1 MGSMWTG
8 TLGELETEVLSGGS
22 ISAEDVLKL
31 RRSVYGDGEIEQ
43 AEADFL
49 FHLNQR
55 SDANDPAWDEFYVE
69 ALTDYFVWKRGPNG
83 ALNDDDAR
91 QLIDRIGG
99 DHLIEHP
106 TELKLLS
113 NILYRAQSVP
123 QSLCVFAFKAVRDSV
138 LSDNPK
144 VIGAGRQPGVI
155 DASDVQMIQRI
166 IYGMGSDGGI
176 AIDREE
182 AELLFD
188 LNNRSAKA
196 ANDPS
201 WTTLF
206 VKAITMYVLYKGD
219 SPNRID
225 REEAAWLIAH
235 IEEDGQHDAAEKDLL
250 AYLKR
255 EAEFIHSDLD
265 PLMAKFGIV

>member
-8 TLGELETEVLSGGS
+8 ALGELETEVLSTGS
-22 ISAEDVLKL
+22 ISAEGVLKL
-31 RRSVYGDGEIEQ
+31 RRSIYGDGEIKHD
-43 AEADFL
+43 EADFL
-49 FHLNQR
+49 FHLNQK
-55 SDANDPAWDEFYVE
+55 SDANDPAWEEFYVE

-99 DHLIEHP
+99 DDLIEHP

-123 QSLCVFAFKAVRDSV
+123 KSLCVFALKAVRDSV

-155 DASDVQMIQRI
+155 DAEDVLMVQRI
-166 IYGMGSDGGI
+166 IYGLGSEGGI
-176 AIDREE
+176 AIDKDE

-206 VKAITMYVLYKGD
+206 VKAITMYVLYQGE

-225 REEAAWLIAH
+225 QQEAAWLIDH
-235 IEEDGQHDAAEKDLL
+235 IEADGQHDEAEKDLL

-255 EAEFIHSDLD
+255 EAEYIHSDLD
-265 PLMAKFGIV
+265 LLMSKFGVD